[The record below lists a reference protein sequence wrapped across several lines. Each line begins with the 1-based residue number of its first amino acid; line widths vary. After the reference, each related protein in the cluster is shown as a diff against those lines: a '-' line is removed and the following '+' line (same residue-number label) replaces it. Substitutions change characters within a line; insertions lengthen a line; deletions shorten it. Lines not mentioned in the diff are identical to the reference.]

1 MQRGTFVMMASV
13 FAQYL
18 LLAWNQARDPV
29 AMEVVFL

>member
-1 MQRGTFVMMASV
+1 MQRGTFVMVARV

-29 AMEVVFL
+29 AKRVVFL